1 MTDKEAR
8 LRAPCSRTLERIKGR
23 LPTGPGISNWPRN
36 LQVRQTLFLSQGG
49 HAPLRRILHGLAHLG
64 LPSSPSRR
72 AHLLSLSAFL
82 LQTSMIHW
90 KESCAP
96 RPGFSS
102 QVERSDKRH
111 AALLKLNFRQTT
123 GILLVLCPKYDFL
136 SNWSLTD
143 FLTVL
148 TDY

>member
-1 MTDKEAR
+1 MTDKE
-8 LRAPCSRTLERIKGR
+8 APCSRTLERFKGR
-23 LPTGPGISNWPRN
+23 LPTGPGISNWPHN
-36 LQVRQTLFLSQGG
+36 LQVRQTLFLSQRR

-64 LPSSPSRR
+64 LPSSPSRW
-72 AHLLSLSAFL
+72 AHLLRLLSAFL

-111 AALLKLNFRQTT
+111 TALLKLNFRQTT